1 VRSTL
6 RSAGLVAGHELRTAW
21 LAGVPLRLL
30 LVLAVVVGVALV
42 GGWRIQATEAGQ
54 RDQYQRLVEQAWD
67 GQPDRH
73 PHRVA
78 HYGYLA
84 FRQRAPLAVFD
95 PGVDSF
101 AGTSVFL
108 EAHRQ
113 NLLNFG
119 EARQATSMLRFG
131 ELSPAYVFGV
141 LLPLL
146 IIAAGFGSVS
156 GEREA
161 GTLRLA
167 LAQGVRPGA
176 FLAGKA
182 LGLAALGILSAG
194 PVLAVALLLPTLLSP
209 GASGSAPPERSLLL
223 AGLYLLYMVG
233 WVLITVLVSALARS
247 SRGALGALLA
257 TWVVLCI
264 GLPRVVPS
272 LAGTAHP
279 APTRAAFDAG
289 IDADMAGV
297 GDSHNPSDPFFGAL
311 RQQYLEEHGV
321 ETVAELPVNWG
332 GVVSREGERITSQI
346 FETAALELN
355 QTYRSQDR
363 WSAWAGFVSPYM
375 ALRGLSMRVSGTDP
389 GSVEQFRVQS
399 EAYRFDVVQRLNE
412 LHTTEIRFQNDRAQR
427 LPGEVW
433 QRFPTFE
440 PQPLPLSAALFG
452 EPLLIV
458 ALLMGLLWPVGA
470 LALVART
477 FLRA

>member
-1 VRSTL
+1 VRRTL
-6 RSAGLVAGHELRTAW
+6 RGVGLVAGHELRTAW
-21 LAGVPLRLL
+21 VAGLPVRVFV
-30 LVLAVVVGVALV
+30 VLALVVGVALA
-42 GGWRIQATEAGQ
+42 GGWRLQSSEAEQ
-54 RDQYQRLVEQAWD
+54 RARYQQLVEQAWD

-108 EAHRQ
+108 EAHKQ

-146 IIAAGFGSVS
+146 IIALGFATVS

-167 LAQGVRPGA
+167 LAQGVRPGS
-176 FLAGKA
+176 FLAGKVVGLTI
-182 LGLAALGILSAG
+182 LGTLTAG
-194 PVLAVALLLPTLLSP
+194 PVLALALLLPALFSP
-209 GASGSAPPERSLLL
+209 GPSGTAPPERVLLL
-223 AGLYLLYMVG
+223 AGLYLAYMVG
-233 WVLITVLVSALARS
+233 WVLITVLVSSLVRS

-257 TWVVLCI
+257 AWVVLCI
-264 GLPRVVPS
+264 GLPRVLPS
-272 LAGTAHP
+272 LAGAAHP
-279 APTRAAFDAG
+279 APTRAAFEAE
-289 IDADMAGV
+289 IAADMAGV
-297 GDSHNPSDPFFGAL
+297 GDSHNPNDPFFGAL

-321 ETVAELPVNWG
+321 ESVTELPVNWG
-332 GVVSREGERITSQI
+332 GVVSREGERITSEI
-346 FETAALELN
+346 FEGAALQLN
-355 QTYRSQDR
+355 RTYRTQDR
-363 WSAWAGFVSPYM
+363 WSAWAGLVSPYM
-375 ALRGLSMRVSGTDP
+375 ALRGLSMRVSGTAP
-389 GSVEQFRVQS
+389 GSVEQFRVES
-399 EAYRFDVVQRLNE
+399 EAYRFEVIQRLNE

-427 LPGEVW
+427 LSGDIW

-440 PQPLPLSAALFG
+440 PRPLPLSAALFG
-452 EPLLIV
+452 EPLLLL
-458 ALLMGLLWPVGA
+458 ALLFGLVWPAAA
-470 LALVART
+470 LALAART
-477 FLRA
+477 LPRA